1 MKGSNMDKKIQ
12 LPDDAIS
19 FEGNSMK
26 IDLPADTLPTIKK
39 ISFEQNYKI
48 EIIKEQT
55 DIKIVLNESSVD
67 AGLK

>member
-1 MKGSNMDKKIQ
+1 MDKKIQ
-12 LPDDAIS
+12 LPVEAIS

-26 IDLPADTLPTIKK
+26 IDLPADALPTIKD